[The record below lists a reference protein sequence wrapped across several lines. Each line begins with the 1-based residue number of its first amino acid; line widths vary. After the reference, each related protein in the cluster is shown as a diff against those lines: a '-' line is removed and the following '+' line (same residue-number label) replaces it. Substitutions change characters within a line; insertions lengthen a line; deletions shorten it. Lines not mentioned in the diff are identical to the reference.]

1 MSKLGKLVDFFF
13 GSENENKP
21 NNEISHPYNVTHVS
35 HVERVNGQY
44 LGIPTEWQNY
54 FKQLNIK

>member
-1 MSKLGKLVDFFF
+1 MSKLGKFVDFFF
-13 GSENENKP
+13 GSENEN
-21 NNEISHPYNVTHVS
+21 NNEEISHPYNVTHVN
-35 HVERVNGQY
+35 HVSRVNGQF